1 MLGFD
6 IINLFDQETAI
17 NKFMTQ
23 LAEPGRSSSSEADF
37 YAGNADFAA
46 TAAVAGVQDPR
57 FLQVNDFQPPRVI
70 RFNARF
76 SF

>member
-1 MLGFD
+1 MVGFD

-17 NKFMTQ
+17 NKYMTQ
-23 LAEPGRSSSSEADF
+23 LQGQTVEFERGGLLRRQRRLRSRRRSPA
-37 YAGNADFAA
+37 
-46 TAAVAGVQDPR
+46 VQDPR
-57 FLQVNDFQPPRVI
+57 FLQVNDFQPPRII

>member
-1 MLGFD
+1 MVGFD

-17 NKFMTQ
+17 NKIMTQ
-23 LAEPGRSSSSEADF
+23 LQTETVEFERG
-37 YAGNADFAA
+37 
-46 TAAVAGVQDPR
+46 R
-57 FLQVNDFQPPRVI
+57 FLRRQRQLRREGGGCWRPEPAVPQVNDFQPPRII